1 MWTTSKFQNTW
12 DLGNFHA
19 YHGFPSI
26 FLSHSTEKLR
36 EEPPN
41 VAKSFKCEV
50 AKEILNENGLSPFSV
65 ENFLAQ
71 STERFRC
78 GTLRY
83 IRKVR
88 LSKNFM
94 RKRVISLFSVE
105 FFSRILPI
113 NLGRESIFV
122 SESLGHRSLLCS
134 VAGYRDSPL
143 IILASQS
150 WKISCVTPSNFRKFS
165 GIEFFYAWERKITFF
180 IRKFLS
186 HSTQKIPGN
195 DF

>member
-1 MWTTSKFQNTW
+1 MNKNGISRF
-12 DLGNFHA
+12 
-19 YHGFPSI
+19 
-26 FLSHSTEKLR
+26 
-36 EEPPN
+36 
-41 VAKSFKCEV
+41 SF
-50 AKEILNENGLSPFSV
+50 
-65 ENFLAQ
+65 ENFSAQ
-71 STERFRC
+71 SAERFRC

-94 RKRVISLFSVE
+94 PKRVISLFSVE
-105 FFSRILPI
+105 LFSRILPI

-150 WKISCVTPSNFRKFS
+150 CKISCVIPSNFRNYS
-165 GIEFFYAWERKITFF
+165 GIEFFYALEREITFF
-180 IRKFLS
+180 IQNFLS
-186 HSTQKIPGN
+186 HSTQKVPGN